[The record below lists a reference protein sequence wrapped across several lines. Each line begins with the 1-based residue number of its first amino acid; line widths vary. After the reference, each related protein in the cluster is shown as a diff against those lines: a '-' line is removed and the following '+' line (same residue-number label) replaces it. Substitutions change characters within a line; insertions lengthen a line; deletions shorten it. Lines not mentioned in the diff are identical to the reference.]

1 MIMGMGRES
10 AVGRFCIRFRPP
22 VIEEGSADEAG
33 ESRQCP
39 VQNWTGGAL
48 DLRLYSMYPDMANPW
63 TWLSHPRSS

>member
-1 MIMGMGRES
+1 MIKWES

-39 VQNWTGGAL
+39 RPELDGGA
-48 DLRLYSMYPDMANPW
+48 R
-63 TWLSHPRSS
+63 